1 MRRLF
6 ALILAIFLWF
16 SVAPISSANAA
27 PTSPVLVPCKESTAF
42 QQRMKSSTSATAA
55 RRAEAYANLQCG
67 PEGLPHLVVDP
78 DYAHLGEFVIPSLL
92 FLLIAGWIG
101 WAGRAY
107 IQAAKKT
114 SNPEEKEIIIDVP
127 LAIQCALAGA
137 VWPLAALKEF
147 TTGELTAKDD
157 EIPVSVR

>member
-6 ALILAIFLWF
+6 ALILAISLWF
-16 SVAPISSANAA
+16 SVAPMSSANAA
-27 PTSPVLVPCKESTAF
+27 PSAPFLVPCKESPAF
-42 QQRMKSSTSATAA
+42 QQRIKASTSATAA
-55 RRAEAYANLQCG
+55 RRAQAYGDLQCG
-67 PEGLPHLVVDP
+67 QEGLPHLVVDP

-92 FLLIAGWIG
+92 FLLITGWIG
-101 WAGRAY
+101 WAGRSY

-137 VWPLAALKEF
+137 IWPLAALKEF